1 MSEIKT
7 NPASSPL
14 LRLIGAFR
22 KRWGWVVLIVFALVI
37 RLFAMNAEHVEVYYS
52 QGIYPFISS
61 LLRGA
66 LNWLPLSV
74 GDLLYGLVAL
84 YGIGKAISMIKRV
97 IAGSHTPTYWLAGLV
112 LRH

>member
-1 MSEIKT
+1 M
-7 NPASSPL
+7 
-14 LRLIGAFR
+14 
-22 KRWGWVVLIVFALVI
+22 LIVFALVI
-37 RLFAMNAEHVEVYYS
+37 RLFAMNAEQVEVYYS

-97 IAGSHTPTYWLAGLV
+97 IAGSHTPTYWLAGLRNICFAV
-112 LRH
+112 IVVYVVFNLL